1 MPKDDEKK
9 ILDNLLKRKI
19 TLGDA
24 GESLE
29 PASAASVRRKFIE
42 QETKAELKA
51 ISSFSFDVNVASSR
65 NIENLIGGAQVPLGI
80 AGPLKISG
88 DFAKGNFYIPLATT
102 EGALV
107 ASINRGAKAITDSGG
122 AIVFVENVG
131 ITRAPVFRTSGLK
144 ESREFA
150 AWVQKNFSRIKSMAE
165 STTKFGELKKI
176 KHWICGK
183 NVYLRFVFDT
193 KDAMGMN
200 MAVIACDK
208 VIHGLIEKE
217 TKVKCIALSGNM
229 CADKKPSFMNLV
241 KGRGKI
247 VHAEAVIPRQIAEKI
262 LKAKPEEIVEVNYR
276 KNLLGSAM
284 AGSLG
289 YNAHFAN
296 IIAAMF
302 IAAGQDPAHVVEGSI
317 GITTAEMQGKDL
329 YISVYMPSVEVGTV
343 GGGTGLATQR
353 EALSIL
359 GCAGATSNPGENSL
373 KLAEIVG
380 AAVLAGEISLLSALA
395 SRELAQAH
403 ARLGRGKNEHK
414 RKARL

>member
-1 MPKDDEKK
+1 MPDENEKK
-9 ILDNLLKRKI
+9 VLDNLLRGKI

-42 QETKAELKA
+42 QKTGARLRA
-51 ISSFSFDVNVASSR
+51 ISSFSFDANAVSSK
-65 NIENLIGGAQVPLGI
+65 NTENLIGGAQVPLGI

-107 ASINRGAKAITDSGG
+107 ASVNRGAKAVTDSGG
-122 AIVFVENVG
+122 ATVFVENVG

-150 AWVQKNFSRIKSMAE
+150 AWVQKNFARIKNMAE

-208 VIHGLIEKE
+208 VIRELIEKE
-217 TKVKCIALSGNM
+217 TKVKCVALSGNM

-296 IIAAMF
+296 VVAAMF
-302 IAAGQDPAHVVEGSI
+302 IATGQDPAHVVEGSI

-329 YISVYMPSVEVGTV
+329 NISIYMPSINVGTV
-343 GGGTGLATQR
+343 GGGTGLATQK
-353 EALSIL
+353 ECLSIL
-359 GCAGATSNPGENSL
+359 GCAGATLKPGENAL

-380 AAVLAGEISLLSALA
+380 AAVLAGELSLLSALA
-395 SRELAQAH
+395 SGELAQAH
-403 ARLGRGKNEHK
+403 AKLGRGV
-414 RKARL
+414 R